1 MSNEQAVHFI
11 EHFND
16 KCGGVYRQGT
26 GPVEPASTLIAHLLC
41 EEARYR
47 WFEVVEEEDV
57 MVDDISCIVLQF
69 HSTNVPAQPMTAQ
82 RISRMTN
89 ISVMLE
95 DSREEE
101 SSISR
106 PISGNAGNSIAMEE
120 MEDEEAH
127 VRRKV
132 VRRDLVRGSIVE
144 ESRDS

>member
-1 MSNEQAVHFI
+1 MSNDQAVHFI
-11 EHFND
+11 EHFSD
-16 KCGGVYRQGT
+16 KCATTYRPST
-26 GPVEPASTLIAHLLC
+26 APVQAASTLIAHLLC

-47 WFEVVEEEDV
+47 WFDIVEEEDV
-57 MVDDISCIVLQF
+57 MVDDISCVVLQF
-69 HSTNVPAQPMTAQ
+69 HSPNVPALPSSTQ

-101 SSISR
+101 SISR
-106 PISGNAGNSIAMEE
+106 PVSRDAKSSVAV
-120 MEDEEAH
+120 EDEEAQ

-144 ESRDS
+144 ESKDS

>member
-11 EHFND
+11 EHFNE
-16 KCGGVYRQGT
+16 KCAGAYRPST
-26 GPVEPASTLIAHLLC
+26 GPVEPSSTLIAHLLC

-57 MVDDISCIVLQF
+57 MVDDISCVVLQF

-106 PISGNAGNSIAMEE
+106 PISGAAKSSIAV
-120 MEDEEAH
+120 EDEEAQ

-144 ESRDS
+144 ESRD

>member
-1 MSNEQAVHFI
+1 MSNDQAVHFI
-11 EHFND
+11 EHYND
-16 KCGGVYRQGT
+16 KCGAVYRPST
-26 GPVEPASTLIAHLLC
+26 EPVQPSSTLIAHLLC

-47 WFEVVEEEDV
+47 WFDIVEEEDV
-57 MVDDISCIVLQF
+57 MVDDISCVVLQL
-69 HSTNVPAQPMTAQ
+69 HSNNAPTAPMTAQ

-101 SSISR
+101 SSMSR
-106 PISGNAGNSIAMEE
+106 PAIGTAKNSVAV
-120 MEDEEAH
+120 EDEEAQ

-144 ESRDS
+144 ESKDS